1 MIARHEAVALMPN
14 GMDPADVGPLLCAGI
29 TIFNA
34 LRHSGAAPGD
44 LVAMQGIDGLGHLGI
59 QFATKFGYRV
69 VGVGR
74 GPENA
79 TLAKKLGAAA
89 YIDSKTANA
98 AEELQKLGGAR
109 VILAT
114 APNAKAMAEMVG
126 GLSAGGKL
134 LCIGVPAEPMEVSLG
149 PLIMGKR
156 DIQGWPSGTA
166 IDSEDTLRFAEL
178 AGVKAMVEKYPLEKV
193 KAAYERMLSGKAEFR
208 VVLTM

>member
-1 MIARHEAVALMPN
+1 
-14 GMDPADVGPLLCAGI
+14 MDRADAGPLVCAGI
-29 TIFNA
+29 TTFNA
-34 LRHSGAAPGD
+34 LRHSGAVPGD
-44 LVAMQGIDGLGHLGI
+44 LVAVQGIGGLGHWGI
-59 QFATKFGYRV
+59 QFAAKFGYRV

-79 TLAKKLGAAA
+79 ALAKKLGASV
-89 YIDSKTANA
+89 YIDSKNANA
-98 AEELQKLGGAR
+98 AEDLQKLGGAR

-134 LCIGVPAEPMEVSLG
+134 FCIGVPAEPMEVSLG
-149 PLIMGKR
+149 PLIMRKR
-156 DIQGWPSGTA
+156 DIQGWPPGTA

-178 AGVKAMVEKYPLEKV
+178 TGVKAMVEKYPLEKV
-193 KAAYERMLSGKAEFR
+193 KQAHERMLSGKAEFR